1 MKHKNF
7 AVFILTHGRADNV
20 ITLKTL
26 NRLGY
31 TGEIYYIVD
40 DTDKQL
46 DKYIE
51 NFGEDRVLVFN
62 KIESMK
68 NFDTMDNFGPMK
80 SIVYARNQVHIEAES
95 LGLDYALQLDDDYT
109 SFMFRFPN
117 EKRTKLLHTECQD
130 LDAAFDAMI
139 DFLIDSNADT
149 VAFAQGGDF
158 IGGIDGM
165 WDDGIKRKAMNSFFT
180 RMDRPFKFVGNINED
195 VNTYT
200 SLGHKGHLIMTV
212 TNMML
217 NQKQTQS
224 NKGGMTGLYLEGGT
238 YLKSFYT
245 VMIHPSAVKISLMG
259 EKHKRLHHN
268 IDWNSTA
275 PKIINE
281 KYKKV

>member
-165 WDDGIKRKAMNSFFT
+165 IR
-180 RMDRPFKFVGNINED
+180 R
-195 VNTYT
+195 
-200 SLGHKGHLIMTV
+200 
-212 TNMML
+212 
-217 NQKQTQS
+217 TQ
-224 NKGGMTGLYLEGGT
+224 L
-238 YLKSFYT
+238 
-245 VMIHPSAVKISLMG
+245 VH
-259 EKHKRLHHN
+259 RLFGRFP
-268 IDWNSTA
+268 A
-275 PKIINE
+275 LARLAA
-281 KYKKV
+281 